1 MEIKLIT
8 LIYII
13 PLSLNSIFC
22 KTPTHQI
29 KYSDFKER
37 IKLNPKFFSRWCDY
51 SRVFCPTQK
60 ILSSLVF
67 LFLQYIWK
75 ETKLYMHLEYLNRNS
90 IWGEITKSLTPIYT
104 TCWYEL
110 FSENTIQSERHE
122 KKTGGSWRRQRRG
135 VVKTDGKVRRF
146 LWWILKCCFH
156 LTFGYASLYS
166 FLV

>member
-1 MEIKLIT
+1 M

-22 KTPTHQI
+22 KTPTHQM
-29 KYSDFKER
+29 KYSDFKKR

-51 SRVFCPTQK
+51 SRVFCPTHK

-67 LFLQYIWK
+67 WFLQYIWK
-75 ETKLYMHLEYLNRNS
+75 ETKLLMHLEYLNRNS

-104 TCWYEL
+104 THWYEF

-122 KKTGGSWRRQRRG
+122 KKTGDPEEGREEEWGGQMVKWGDFYNGSSSIASISLLARP
-135 VVKTDGKVRRF
+135 VCTA
-146 LWWILKCCFH
+146 LWFNK
-156 LTFGYASLYS
+156 
-166 FLV
+166 LV